1 MIFIKNEEEI
11 KKIHR
16 SCKIVANVLTELS
29 KNVKPG
35 ITTLELNYMA
45 EEMTLE
51 AGAELGFKG
60 YDGFPFA
67 ICASVNEQ
75 VVHGF
80 STNNPLKEGDIISI
94 DFGVIKDGWYGDS
107 ALTLP
112 VGEISDEAK
121 KLLAATE
128 ECLYAGIN
136 SARPGNRIGT
146 ISSTIENLAA
156 ERGYNVVRKFVGHGL
171 GRELHEEPAVA
182 NFGRPEEGA
191 IIKPGMVIAIEPMLV
206 LGESDV
212 ERAKDGWSVKTKDNK
227 LSAHFEHTIAILS
240 DRTEVLTKRY

>member
-1 MIFIKNEEEI
+1 MM
-11 KKIHR
+11 
-16 SCKIVANVLTELS
+16 V
-29 KNVKPG
+29 
-35 ITTLELNYMA
+35 
-45 EEMTLE
+45 
-51 AGAELGFKG
+51 
-60 YDGFPFA
+60 FPFA

-212 ERAKDGWSVKTKDNK
+212 ERAKDGWSVKNK
-227 LSAHFEHTIAILS
+227 G
-240 DRTEVLTKRY
+240 